1 MGLLQSK
8 ALGNSSA
15 PFWKTVDKNLCDRF
29 VGKLANV
36 ALELSNNM
44 GTLMIQRSVNKI
56 VNTL

>member
-15 PFWKTVDKNLCDRF
+15 PFWKTIDKNLCDRF